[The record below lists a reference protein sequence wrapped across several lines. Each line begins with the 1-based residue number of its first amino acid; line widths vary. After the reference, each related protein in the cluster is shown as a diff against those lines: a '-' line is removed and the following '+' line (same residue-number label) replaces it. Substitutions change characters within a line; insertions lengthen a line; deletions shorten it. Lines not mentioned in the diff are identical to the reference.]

1 MAGEVHVPGRQP
13 QGIGRHR
20 HRLVL
25 EAPVLTADGAGG
37 SQANWVTVASFWA
50 SLEWVAG
57 EERDR
62 AGRPEQ
68 SATHRITLRWRAG
81 LDAGQRL
88 RLGARIFD
96 IRAAGDPDGDRRR
109 LVCLVQEVKP

>member
-13 QGIGRHR
+13 QGIGRQR
-20 HRLVL
+20 QRMTL
-25 EAPVLTADGAGG
+25 EAPAMTADGAGG
-37 SQANWVTVASFWA
+37 SQTSWVVLASFWA
-50 SLEWVAG
+50 SLEWLAG

-68 SATHRITLRWRAG
+68 STTHRVTLRWRAG

-88 RLGARIFD
+88 RLGTRIFD
-96 IRAAGDPDGDRRR
+96 IRAVGDPDGGRRV